1 MKYGDALPDGFE
13 IPSSGFWLKNDL
25 TPEGNPFRLIR
36 LRDGDRVMDCGLFV
50 GTFTAACL
58 EQGAAAVRSYEAAPK
73 NAVLAKKNLAR
84 YGEKVTL
91 VEAALVATEVTSV
104 TLNLAAFSGAN
115 TIVAGKSKK
124 SLNVPAVNFRREL
137 LEFKP
142 TVLKLD
148 VEGAE
153 YDLLDSLKPGDLASV
168 RSIFI
173 EFHPIDKRAER
184 IRTIQRF
191 IEDEG
196 FVLESSKLRAFVAS
210 RDARTLFS
218 E

>member
-1 MKYGDALPDGFE
+1 
-13 IPSSGFWLKNDL
+13 
-25 TPEGNPFRLIR
+25 
-36 LRDGDRVMDCGLFV
+36 
-50 GTFTAACL
+50 
-58 EQGAAAVRSYEAAPK
+58 
-73 NAVLAKKNLAR
+73 
-84 YGEKVTL
+84 
-91 VEAALVATEVTSV
+91 
-104 TLNLAAFSGAN
+104 LNLAAFSGAN

-153 YDLLDSLKPGDLASV
+153 YDLLDGLKPGDLASV